1 MKAEDEISDAKRR
14 DAQASTPTSPSLAS
28 DEPGQVDLVNQ
39 LRSRLDR
46 GGIGLQ
52 ASVRAYLLLDPAEGL
67 RQCLSL
73 PTEFAGAGSEL
84 GEAIAGAFE
93 VLQGRPDA
101 AALIG
106 EVAGRL
112 AERLPPRA
120 VVAGVRALDR
130 SSPGPR
136 AEELL
141 SAAIERS
148 RDSTPLVRE
157 MADRLVRAKD
167 VRAHDWLLR
176 LARLDPS
183 GATALRAYRSRAKL
197 PKAAGRELR
206 IAILSSYTI
215 DSVVAFAD
223 LELRALGL
231 VPSFYVAPFDTWER
245 EVLDPASGLRK
256 FEPEISF
263 LSVSIDDLAPE
274 LAGTLDAEALSG
286 IGDQALDRLLG
297 AVRRLAGWSGAPVVV
312 HGFHL
317 ANRGPLGIL
326 EGRSGP
332 SRSRWLARL
341 NGELDDGL
349 GEFPRAYLLD
359 MTELLLRRPGGPVDH
374 PKLRHMGAVRLGE
387 GASGEVAR
395 AYGRYV
401 APLVGRT
408 RKCVVLDL
416 DNTLWGG
423 VVGEVGAHGIKL
435 AATGPGSE
443 FQEFQRYLAGLGR
456 QGILLAINSKNNP
469 EDAWEAIRSNDAMI
483 LREEHFSAVRINWKP
498 KPENLVEIA
507 RELDIGID
515 SLIFVDDNPNER
527 ERVRQF
533 LPQVLVPELPS
544 DPSLYRSVIE
554 ALPELQRLNATEED
568 AQRVQ
573 LYREKRERESAREN
587 VGSVEEYLA
596 TLQIKVEIARVD
608 ENDLPRVHQLFHRT
622 NQFNTTTRRYELGE
636 LEKIAEDRDSRVF
649 TLRASDRFGSHG
661 LVALALVRPE
671 GARAAW
677 RIDSFLMSCR
687 VIGYGIET
695 ALLAVISEDAVAA
708 GKETLVGEF
717 RPTAKNSPA
726 ADFYARHGFDV
737 SMSESMSESAPE
749 GDMTLFERDLAS
761 GAIERPAW
769 LTVERRD
776 AP

>member
-14 DAQASTPTSPSLAS
+14 DAQASSPSSQAAAS
-28 DEPGQVDLVNQ
+28 DEPGRSELANR
-39 LRSRLDR
+39 LRKRLDR
-46 GGIGLQ
+46 SDVGLLEG
-52 ASVRAYLLLDPAEGL
+52 VRAYLLLDPAEGL
-67 RQCLSL
+67 RHCLSL
-73 PTEFAGAGSEL
+73 PVDLAGEGGEL
-84 GEAIAGAFE
+84 SDAIAGAFDA
-93 VLQGRPDA
+93 LQGNPEA
-101 AALIG
+101 SALIG
-106 EVAGRL
+106 EVAGRF
-112 AERLPPRA
+112 AAHLPPRA
-120 VVAGVRALDR
+120 LIAGVRALDR
-130 SSPGPR
+130 AASGPR

-141 SAAIERS
+141 GAALERS
-148 RDSTPLVRE
+148 PDSLELVRE
-157 MADRLVRAKD
+157 RTDRLVRAKD

-183 GATALRAYRSRAKL
+183 GATALRAFRSRAKL

-206 IAILSSYTI
+206 VAILSSYTI

-245 EVLDPASGLRK
+245 EVLDPSSGLRS
-256 FEPEISF
+256 FDPEISF

-274 LAGTLDAEALSG
+274 LAGYLDADALAG
-286 IGDQALDRLLG
+286 IAEQSLDRLLA
-297 AVRRLAGWSGAPVVV
+297 AVRRLSGWSRAPIVV

-332 SRSRWLARL
+332 SRSRWLAQL
-341 NGELDDGL
+341 NGQLADGL
-349 GEFPRAYLLD
+349 GELPRAHLLD
-359 MTELLLRRPGGPVDH
+359 MGELLLRRPGGPVDH

-387 GASGEVAR
+387 GVSAEVAR
-395 AYGRYV
+395 AYARYV
-401 APLVGRT
+401 APLTGRT

-423 VVGEVGAHGIKL
+423 VVGELGAHGIKL

-469 EDAWEAIRSNDAMI
+469 DDAWEAIRSNEAMI
-483 LREEHFSAVRINWKP
+483 LREDHFSAARINWQP
-498 KPENLVEIA
+498 KPENLMEIA

-544 DPSLYRSVIE
+544 DPALYRSVIE

-573 LYREKRERESAREN
+573 LYREKRERESARES
-587 VGSVEEYLA
+587 VGSVEEYLT

-608 ENDLPRVHQLFHRT
+608 ANDLPRAHQLFHRT
-622 NQFNTTTRRYELGE
+622 NQFNTTTRRYDLGE
-636 LEKIAEDRDSRVF
+636 LEKIAGDRDSRVL

-661 LVALALVRPE
+661 LVALALVRPDA
-671 GARAAW
+671 GRAAW

-695 ALLAVISEDAVAA
+695 ALLAVISEECVAA
-708 GKETLVGEF
+708 GQETLVGEF

-726 ADFYARHGFDV
+726 ADFYARHGFDA
-737 SMSESMSESAPE
+737 SMSESTPE
-749 GDMTLFERDLAS
+749 GEMTLFERDLSS